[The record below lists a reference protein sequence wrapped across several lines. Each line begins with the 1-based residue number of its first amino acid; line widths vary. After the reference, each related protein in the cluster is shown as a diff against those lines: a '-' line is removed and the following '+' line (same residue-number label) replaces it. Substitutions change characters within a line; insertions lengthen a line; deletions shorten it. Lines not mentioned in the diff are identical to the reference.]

1 MRAAVA
7 LSMVLALVG
16 FSATAQQVYEP
27 PRGSSERRALMD
39 AVRPLAE
46 SLFYPPIE
54 FVISDLRV
62 SGNVAFASVVAQ
74 RPGGGAIDVYS
85 SPGWRD
91 GYFLPDSD
99 PTAGQALLQR
109 SGDGWVMAYGLFGAT
124 DVWWQSPETC
134 ASFYAVIS
142 NVC

>member
-1 MRAAVA
+1 MRRIA
-7 LSMVLALVG
+7 LLGATLALMVSTAG
-16 FSATAQQVYEP
+16 AQQVYEP
-27 PRGSSERRALMD
+27 PRGSPERRALMD
-39 AVRPLAE
+39 AIRPLAE
-46 SLFYPPIE
+46 SLFYPPVE

-74 RPGGGAIDVYS
+74 RPGGGAIDVQS

-91 GYFLPDSD
+91 GYFFPDSD

-109 SGDGWVMAYGLFGAT
+109 SGNGWVMSFGLFGAT

-134 ASFYAVIS
+134 ATFYAVIG